1 MALVSAHIWGKFR
14 LWSKAG
20 GPPPPGF
27 ADFGPEVWTGNA
39 ATEARGIKVLGTPLG
54 HDDFVALHAAERL
67 REEEAFLHKV
77 GRLGDLQCA
86 WLLLT
91 YCAVPRANHF
101 LRVLP
106 PRTVAAYART
116 HDASLWKSFCE
127 LLGCT
132 SSQDDVLA

>member
-1 MALVSAHIWGKFR
+1 MI
-14 LWSKAG
+14 
-20 GPPPPGF
+20 
-27 ADFGPEVWTGNA
+27 
-39 ATEARGIKVLGTPLG
+39 ARSLAILLLG
-54 HDDFVALHAAERL
+54 ASLHAAERL

-106 PRTVAAYART
+106 PLTVAAYARA
-116 HDASLWKSFCE
+116 HDASL
-127 LLGCT
+127 
-132 SSQDDVLA
+132 